1 MSPSTVPTAVSSNNL
16 NSSGESCNKIQE
28 MKQNSKAQAE
38 SQSESNAPGTSQTL
52 AVDHLSKLFCDNVIV
67 KIWKTAIE
75 HLARETGPRAGHY
88 LYRDAEFWTCGF
100 FPGSLYCLLE
110 RSVRY
115 PHAFLTDNG
124 GDDDAHLRKRLR
136 SELLAVCRRWAAP
149 LHGMSS
155 RKDTHDIGFIVE
167 PALRRDFEL
176 TGDGRSLES
185 IVHAAESLASRYS
198 ETTKAI
204 RSWDRFVNNS
214 NNYVDKDSDFLVIID
229 SMCNL
234 DLLYYAGHHASS
246 QHLIDIAT
254 THAHTIRKT
263 HLRPVPGGSEHPLY
277 STCHVANLCPQTGA
291 IRERL
296 TAQGYSAASTWSRG
310 QAWAILGFA
319 QTHAWTRN
327 PAFLRTARGLA
338 DYFLLRLQ
346 AAPAC
351 TEREIRPG
359 VRAGR
364 LVPLWDFDAPV
375 AEASPL
381 RDASAAVI
389 AANGLLLIAQA
400 VAAEGGADAAALF
413 EKYHGAAVAIVSDTI
428 ALCYAPDRVELV
440 GQQAA
445 GAGSVSVGARQAPDS
460 ESESFEC
467 ILRCSTA
474 NFNQNWT
481 DRYADH
487 GLLNTCILRSLFP
500 RPDQPHGE
508 TREMAMSDT
517 RAVKHKSSIEKI
529 PDDGAEVL
537 HYDAHPS
544 AEEMAEAIAS
554 AKVAPLSRPLLK
566 LYCFC
571 AVAFLC
577 STMNG
582 YDGSIFGS
590 LPAMK
595 SFRDRFDVGKT
606 GPKLGYISAMYTV
619 GTVVSLPFTGPACDF
634 RGRRAGILLGS
645 LIVVASTVLS
655 ALAAGTPA
663 FVAGRFFL
671 GFGVSIV
678 RCASSIWCAEISPPA
693 YRGVLTAFYNCT
705 YAVGALM
712 AAGVTRGSVRYSG
725 DAQWRVP
732 VWCQLICPAIV
743 AAFVLFFPE
752 SPRWLYA
759 HGREQESRAFLTKY
773 HGDGNPQHALV
784 RVQIQEYRQVIS
796 RNGSDKKWW
805 DYSDLYKNRAAR
817 WRMVNAL
824 IPSVWGQCSGNA
836 VVSYYLPAMLMTT
849 GMTRPDQILNINLGY
864 TAISAVASYVGA
876 SLIEK
881 MGRRPTSIW
890 TSVACSLCFAG
901 ITAGTGV
908 FAATKANSAASA
920 GIAFIFIFGWC
931 YNFGMT
937 PLQALYPVE
946 CLSYEQRGKGLAFVF
961 AFVHCLAF
969 INQFCFPI
977 ALQDIGWKTY
987 IVFIVWDLIQAT
999 ISHLFSVETK
1009 GRSLEEMTDIFD
1021 APNPVQASLLRKVN
1035 PSLDV

>member
-1 MSPSTVPTAVSSNNL
+1 MACAIMIKYMHSPYILFSPQNQINPT
-16 NSSGESCNKIQE
+16 GNK
-28 MKQNSKAQAE
+28 
-38 SQSESNAPGTSQTL
+38 
-52 AVDHLSKLFCDNVIV
+52 
-67 KIWKTAIE
+67 
-75 HLARETGPRAGHY
+75 
-88 LYRDAEFWTCGF
+88 RD
-100 FPGSLYCLLE
+100 S
-110 RSVRY
+110 
-115 PHAFLTDNG
+115 
-124 GDDDAHLRKRLR
+124 
-136 SELLAVCRRWAAP
+136 
-149 LHGMSS
+149 
-155 RKDTHDIGFIVE
+155 
-167 PALRRDFEL
+167 
-176 TGDGRSLES
+176 
-185 IVHAAESLASRYS
+185 
-198 ETTKAI
+198 
-204 RSWDRFVNNS
+204 
-214 NNYVDKDSDFLVIID
+214 
-229 SMCNL
+229 
-234 DLLYYAGHHASS
+234 
-246 QHLIDIAT
+246 
-254 THAHTIRKT
+254 
-263 HLRPVPGGSEHPLY
+263 
-277 STCHVANLCPQTGA
+277 
-291 IRERL
+291 
-296 TAQGYSAASTWSRG
+296 
-310 QAWAILGFA
+310 
-319 QTHAWTRN
+319 
-327 PAFLRTARGLA
+327 
-338 DYFLLRLQ
+338 
-346 AAPAC
+346 
-351 TEREIRPG
+351 
-359 VRAGR
+359 
-364 LVPLWDFDAPV
+364 
-375 AEASPL
+375 
-381 RDASAAVI
+381 
-389 AANGLLLIAQA
+389 
-400 VAAEGGADAAALF
+400 
-413 EKYHGAAVAIVSDTI
+413 
-428 ALCYAPDRVELV
+428 
-440 GQQAA
+440 
-445 GAGSVSVGARQAPDS
+445 
-460 ESESFEC
+460 
-467 ILRCSTA
+467 
-474 NFNQNWT
+474 
-481 DRYADH
+481 
-487 GLLNTCILRSLFP
+487 
-500 RPDQPHGE
+500 
-508 TREMAMSDT
+508 MSDT
-517 RAVKHKSSIEKI
+517 TTMKHKSSIEKI
-529 PDDGAEVL
+529 PVCDAEVM

-554 AKVAPLSRPLLK
+554 AKLAPLSRPLLK

-595 SFRDRFDVGKT
+595 SFRDRFNVGKT

-634 RGRRAGILLGS
+634 CGRRAGILLGS

-655 ALAAGTPA
+655 ALAADTPT

-712 AAGVTRGSVRYSG
+712 AAGVTRGSVRYAG

-759 HGREQESRAFLTKY
+759 HGREHESRAFLTKY
-773 HGDGNPQHALV
+773 HGDGNPQHVLV
-784 RVQIQEYRQVIS
+784 RVQIQEYSQVIS
-796 RNGSDKKWW
+796 RHGSDKKWW

-817 WRMVNAL
+817 WRMLNAL

-849 GMTRPDQILNINLGY
+849 GMTRSDQILNINLGY

-901 ITAGTGV
+901 ITAGTGI
-908 FAATKANSAASA
+908 FAATKAHSAASA

-946 CLSYEQRGKGLAFVF
+946 CLSYEQRAKGLAFVF

-969 INQFCFPI
+969 VNQFCFPI

-1009 GRSLEEMTDIFD
+1009 GRSLEEMTHIFD
-1021 APNPVQASLLRKVN
+1021 APNPVQASLRKVKQH
-1035 PSLDV
+1035 SSHV

>member
-1 MSPSTVPTAVSSNNL
+1 
-16 NSSGESCNKIQE
+16 
-28 MKQNSKAQAE
+28 
-38 SQSESNAPGTSQTL
+38 
-52 AVDHLSKLFCDNVIV
+52 
-67 KIWKTAIE
+67 
-75 HLARETGPRAGHY
+75 
-88 LYRDAEFWTCGF
+88 
-100 FPGSLYCLLE
+100 
-110 RSVRY
+110 
-115 PHAFLTDNG
+115 
-124 GDDDAHLRKRLR
+124 
-136 SELLAVCRRWAAP
+136 
-149 LHGMSS
+149 
-155 RKDTHDIGFIVE
+155 
-167 PALRRDFEL
+167 
-176 TGDGRSLES
+176 
-185 IVHAAESLASRYS
+185 
-198 ETTKAI
+198 
-204 RSWDRFVNNS
+204 
-214 NNYVDKDSDFLVIID
+214 
-229 SMCNL
+229 
-234 DLLYYAGHHASS
+234 
-246 QHLIDIAT
+246 
-254 THAHTIRKT
+254 
-263 HLRPVPGGSEHPLY
+263 
-277 STCHVANLCPQTGA
+277 
-291 IRERL
+291 
-296 TAQGYSAASTWSRG
+296 
-310 QAWAILGFA
+310 
-319 QTHAWTRN
+319 
-327 PAFLRTARGLA
+327 
-338 DYFLLRLQ
+338 
-346 AAPAC
+346 
-351 TEREIRPG
+351 
-359 VRAGR
+359 
-364 LVPLWDFDAPV
+364 
-375 AEASPL
+375 
-381 RDASAAVI
+381 
-389 AANGLLLIAQA
+389 
-400 VAAEGGADAAALF
+400 
-413 EKYHGAAVAIVSDTI
+413 
-428 ALCYAPDRVELV
+428 
-440 GQQAA
+440 
-445 GAGSVSVGARQAPDS
+445 
-460 ESESFEC
+460 
-467 ILRCSTA
+467 
-474 NFNQNWT
+474 
-481 DRYADH
+481 
-487 GLLNTCILRSLFP
+487 
-500 RPDQPHGE
+500 
-508 TREMAMSDT
+508 MSDT
-517 RAVKHKSSIEKI
+517 RAMKHKSSIEKI
-529 PDDGAEVL
+529 PDDGTEVL

-554 AKVAPLSRPLLK
+554 AKIAPLSRPLLK

-655 ALAAGTPA
+655 ALAADTPA

-712 AAGVTRGSVRYSG
+712 AAGVTRGSVRYTG

-759 HGREQESRAFLTKY
+759 HGREHESRAFLTKY
-773 HGDGNPQHALV
+773 HGDGNPQHVLV

-796 RNGSDKKWW
+796 RNGSDKKWC

-849 GMTRPDQILNINLGY
+849 GMTRSDQILNINLGY

-908 FAATKANSAASA
+908 FAATKAHSAASA

-969 INQFCFPI
+969 VNQFCFPI

-987 IVFIVWDLIQAT
+987 IVFIIWDLIQAT

-1021 APNPVQASLLRKVN
+1021 APNPVQASLRKVK